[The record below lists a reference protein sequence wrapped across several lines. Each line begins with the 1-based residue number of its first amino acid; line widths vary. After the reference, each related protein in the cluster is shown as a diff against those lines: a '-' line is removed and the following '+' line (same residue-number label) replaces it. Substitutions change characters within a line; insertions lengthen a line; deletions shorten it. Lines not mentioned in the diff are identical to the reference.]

1 MAYTTIN
8 DPSKYFQVA
17 IWTGSAADGSGSQI
31 QAITNDGNSDMQPDW
46 VWVKQRSNAAKHHI
60 VDSSRGVSQRI
71 VSDNTDAEDD
81 QGSNNGIYQFN
92 SDGFNVGTFGR
103 GVNDTSKTYVGW
115 QWKMNGGSTTSF
127 NESGD
132 NPGGNY
138 QADTTAGHSIVTYTG
153 TGAAGT
159 VSHGLGSTPSVIII
173 KDRSEAGAWIVYHQ
187 IHGNA
192 AFTKLNDAV
201 VKANESSNFNNTDP
215 TSSVFTVGTSTNVNK
230 DANNYVAYCFCE
242 KKGYSKFGVYQGNSS
257 ADGAFVNTGFRPAWI
272 IVKASTD
279 TKNWHIAD
287 DERISV
293 NGKIAGIRA
302 NTNDAENTGS
312 EYGPIDILS
321 NGFKF
326 RTSDNQINGD
336 GSDGRYIYMAF
347 AKHPLVTSTGTPTTA
362 R

>member
-8 DPSKYFQVA
+8 DPSKYFQTLLY
-17 IWTGSAADGSGSQI
+17 TGNATGRSL
-31 QAITNDGNSDMQPDW
+31 TNTGNSNLQPDW
-46 VWVKQRSNAAKHHI
+46 VWTKKRSAAQNHC
-60 VDSSRGVSQRI
+60 VTDSSRAVANI
-71 VSDNTDAEDD
+71 LFPDVTDAESAT
-81 QGSNNGIYQFN
+81 QLLTEFRT
-92 SDGFNVGTFGR
+92 DGFGLNTNALA
-103 GVNDTSKTYVGW
+103 NDNSATYVAW
-115 QWKMNGGSTTSF
+115 QWKMNGGTTTSF

-138 QADTTAGHSIVTYTG
+138 QADTTAGHSVVTYTG

-201 VKANESSNFNNTDP
+201 AKANESSNFNNTDP

-242 KKGYSKFGVYQGNSS
+242 KKGYSKFGIYQGNSN
-257 ADGAFVNTGFRPAWI
+257 ANGAFVYTGFRPAWI

-287 DERISV
+287 DERISF

-302 NTNDAENTGS
+302 NTNDSENTGS

-336 GSDGRYIYMAF
+336 GTDGKYIYMAF
-347 AKHPLVTSTGTPTTA
+347 AKHPLVSSTGTPTTA